1 MWVLRDGYHRKIRF
15 DISKSIRLDSECV
28 AIINS
33 LPGNTF
39 SEKVRYL
46 CIEYKRLLHLRG

>member
-1 MWVLRDGYHRKIRF
+1 MRVFRDGCYVNIRC
-15 DISKSIRLDSECV
+15 DVSKSVRLDSKCI

-39 SEKVRYL
+39 SEKVRHL
-46 CIEYKRLLHLRG
+46 CIEYERLLHLQG

>member
-1 MWVLRDGYHRKIRF
+1 MWVLRDGCYRKIRF

-46 CIEYKRLLHLRG
+46 CIEYERLLHLRG